1 MSGIS
6 TQKLKGMA
14 VKFYTEEKAL
24 DMVLGCKGTP
34 ERDIY
39 EMWMNSFLMGEATK
53 KARLSKNVM

>member
-1 MSGIS
+1 
-6 TQKLKGMA
+6 MA